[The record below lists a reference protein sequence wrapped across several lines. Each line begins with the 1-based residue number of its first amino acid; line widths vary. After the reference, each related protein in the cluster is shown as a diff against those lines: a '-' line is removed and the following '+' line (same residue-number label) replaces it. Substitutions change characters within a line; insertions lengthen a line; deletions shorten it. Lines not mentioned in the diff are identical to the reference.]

1 MDYKD
6 FHTNPINKL
15 IHFFC
20 IPLIVITTMSIIKYI
35 KIPIIN
41 KKKYYCNLYEFIIIL
56 FLINYLLNYS
66 LLDFCLMVFYYSFCD
81 FISFK
86 WRQRKFWLTEC
97 IVFFILSWIA
107 QFIGHYIEGN
117 RPALL
122 FSLSTAVFQA
132 PLFSIKI
139 FTL

>member
-41 KKKYYCNLYEFIIIL
+41 KKNYYCNLYEFIITL

-66 LLDFCLMVFYYSFCD
+66 LLDFILMVLYYSFCD

-86 WRQRKFWLTEC
+86 WRQRKFWLAEC